1 MLFDGDGLTYR
12 DLKSMDM
19 AEYYECIAA
28 KKMFVQQL
36 KEQQQKEYCLLYT
49 SPSPRDA

>member
-12 DLKSMDM
+12 DLKARDM

-36 KEQQQKEYCLLYT
+36 KEQQQKE
-49 SPSPRDA
+49 

>member
-28 KKMFVQQL
+28 KRCLSSQL
-36 KEQQQKEYCLLYT
+36 KEQQQKE
-49 SPSPRDA
+49 

>member
-1 MLFDGDGLTYR
+1 MLFDGDGLTYT

-28 KKMFVQQL
+28 KKFVQQL
-36 KEQQQKEYCLLYT
+36 KEQQQKE
-49 SPSPRDA
+49 